1 MNQTKSTS
9 LFQRFFLNDRNILAL
24 ISINAVVIFFQGFKD
39 TGYEQLMTYLD
50 DIITLLFLIEVI
62 VKSSH
67 YGWKEYLR
75 SSWNKFDVLL
85 ILFSIP
91 SILVH
96 VIPGIE
102 NYINV
107 SFLLVFRVFR
117 VFKFFRFIQFFP
129 QVEHIFR
136 SISEALKASFMVLV
150 GFFVVV
156 FIMAILS
163 TFFFQE
169 AAPSYFSN
177 PLRSY
182 YSIFQIFT
190 VEGWNSITD
199 GVIAEAKEEIG
210 MGAVGE
216 FFTTVYFIVLL
227 ILGGVFGLSIVN
239 SIFVDAMVSDH
250 DETEQQFQEVED
262 QLVVLTEKMDRMMA
276 LLEQNGLSDQLKDKE
291 DDDGTNN

>member
-9 LFQRFFLNDRNILAL
+9 IFQRFFLNDRNILTL

-39 TGYEQLMTYLD
+39 TGYEQIMTYLD

-67 YGWKEYLR
+67 YGWKEYL
-75 SSWNKFDVLL
+75 STGWNRFDVLL
-85 ILFSIP
+85 ILFSLP
-91 SILVH
+91 SIMVH
-96 VIPGIE
+96 IIPDIE

-169 AAPSYFSN
+169 AAPTYFAN
-177 PLRSY
+177 PLKSY

-190 VEGWNSITD
+190 VEGWNGITD
-199 GVIAEAKEEIG
+199 NVIAEAKDTVG
-210 MGAVGE
+210 MGPVGE
-216 FFTTVYFIVLL
+216 FFTTVYFITLL

-262 QLVVLTEKMDRMMA
+262 QLVVLSEKMDKMMA
-276 LLEQNGLSDQLKDKE
+276 IIEKNGLSNQLDN
-291 DDDGTNN
+291 DD